1 MPMEVSPNP
10 DFIKFLSV
18 QGEKKSLQNLDLIL
32 ELEKNYPGMF
42 IKVMSNFSE
51 ASKYRESLNE
61 NGMPVKVPWQEA
73 LKRFYEDIKYIG
85 VTEDNTDLAK
95 TFEERGLV
103 QEVFDSANK
112 LRITAKR
119 DNIPEHILGT
129 HLKEETILESI
140 EKIVKQIEIEITN
153 GRELIED
160 LYHKQFTY
168 EWLSKNDPNNSII
181 GLLCSSCCIIT
192 SDYYGKDIAKSTII
206 APDVQNLVIR
216 DSKGEI
222 VAKGT
227 VYLNKR
233 YRYAV
238 INDFELNKQYR
249 EHELVAGIYE
259 TKPNSQDEINR
270 DMIFRAFQRGIKAF
284 IEEFD
289 RQNPETPLMQVNVGM
304 GYNKLR
310 KQVAMFKK
318 ATSNLSVPAEYGFH
332 DATKNEQYILYYR
345 YKDFENEGYEK

>member
-1 MPMEVSPNP
+1 MDITPNS

-18 QGEKKSLQNLDLIL
+18 QGEKKTLKNLELIL
-32 ELEKNYPGMF
+32 DLEKNYPGMF

-73 LKRFYEDIKYIG
+73 LKRFYEDIKYVG
-85 VTEDNTDLAK
+85 VTEENTDIAK

-112 LRITAKR
+112 LRITSKR
-119 DNIPEHILGT
+119 NNIPEHILGT

-140 EKIVKQIEIEITN
+140 EKIVKQIEIEIMN

-168 EWLSKNDPNNSII
+168 EWLSKNDPNNCII

-192 SDYYGKDIAKSTII
+192 SEFYGKDIAISSIL

-227 VYLNKR
+227 VYLNKVD
-233 YRYAV
+233 RYAV
-238 INDFELNKQYR
+238 INDFELNKKYR
-249 EHELVAGIYE
+249 SHELVAGVYE
-259 TKPNSQDEINR
+259 TEQNSQEEIDR
-270 DMIFRAFQRGIKAF
+270 DMIFKAFQRGIKAF
-284 IEEFD
+284 IKEYD
-289 RQNPETPLMQVNVGM
+289 RQNPDKPLIQVNVGM

-318 ATSNLSVPAEYGFH
+318 ATADLSVPAEYGFH
-332 DATKNEQYILYYR
+332 DATMNEQYVLYYR
-345 YKDFENEGYEK
+345 YKDIIDEENEK